1 MSASLHIPENADVA
15 ERVLMPGDPLRAK
28 YIAEN
33 YLDEA
38 MLINDI
44 RAMLGYTGFYK
55 GTKITVQASG
65 MGIPSM
71 GIYSYELFEDYDV
84 KYAIRIGT
92 AGSIRKDVKLS
103 QIVFASSASTTSSYQ
118 SEFQINGHLAP
129 TANISLLSAAITTAQ
144 KDKTDFISGNILTEE
159 SFYSS
164 KSSKE
169 RYEHWKR
176 LGILAIE
183 METAALYINAAYHG
197 VKALSMLTITD
208 NIETGE
214 KLSVNERETGLDK
227 MIKLALSTISS
238 M

>member
-1 MSASLHIPENADVA
+1 MSASLHIPENADIA

-103 QIVFASSASTTSSYQ
+103 QIVFASSASTTSNYQ

-144 KDKTDFISGNILTEE
+144 KDKTDFMSGNILTEE

>member
-1 MSASLHIPENADVA
+1 MSASLHVPENADIA

-33 YLDEA
+33 Y
-38 MLINDI
+38 
-44 RAMLGYTGFYK
+44 GYTGFYE
-55 GTKITVQASG
+55 GTEITVQASG

-71 GIYSYELFEDYDV
+71 GIYSYELFEDHDV

-92 AGSIRKDVKLS
+92 AGSIRRDAKLS
-103 QIVFASSASTTSSYQ
+103 QIVFAASASTTSNYQ
-118 SEFQINGHLAP
+118 SEFQIDGHLAP
-129 TANISLLSAAITTAQ
+129 AADISLLTAAIAAAQ
-144 KDKTDFISGNILTEE
+144 KDGLDFMSGNVLTEE

-164 KSSKE
+164 KSSNE
-169 RYEHWKR
+169 RYEHWKK
-176 LGILAIE
+176 LGISAIE

-208 NIETGE
+208 NIDTGE
-214 KLSVNERETGLDK
+214 KLSVSERETGLDK

>member
-1 MSASLHIPENADVA
+1 MSASLHIPENADIA

-44 RAMLGYTGFYK
+44 RAMLGYTGFYR

-71 GIYSYELFEDYDV
+71 GIYSYELFEDHDV

-103 QIVFASSASTTSSYQ
+103 QIVFASSASTTSNYQ

-144 KDKTDFISGNILTEE
+144 KDKTDFMSGNILTEE

-169 RYEHWKR
+169 RYEHWKK

>member
-1 MSASLHIPENADVA
+1 MSASLHVPENADIA

-33 YLDEA
+33 YLDDA
-38 MLINDI
+38 RLINDI
-44 RAMLGYTGFYK
+44 RAMYGYTGFY
-55 GTKITVQASG
+55 
-65 MGIPSM
+65 
-71 GIYSYELFEDYDV
+71 EDHDV

-92 AGSIRKDVKLS
+92 AGSIKSDAKLS
-103 QIVFASSASTTSSYQ
+103 QIVFATSASTTSNYQ
-118 SEFQINGHLAP
+118 SEFQIDGHLAP
-129 TANISLLSAAITTAQ
+129 VADISLLTAAIAVAQ
-144 KDKTDFISGNILTEE
+144 KDGLDFMSGNVLTEE

-164 KSSKE
+164 KSSHE
-169 RYEHWKR
+169 RYEHWKK
-176 LGILAIE
+176 LGISAIE

-214 KLSVNERETGLDK
+214 KLSVSERETGLDK

>member
-44 RAMLGYTGFYK
+44 RAMLGYTGFYR
-55 GTKITVQASG
+55 GTKITIQASG

-71 GIYSYELFEDYDV
+71 GIYSYELFEDHDV

-103 QIVFASSASTTSSYQ
+103 QIVFASSASTTSNYQ

-144 KDKTDFISGNILTEE
+144 KDKTDFMSGNILTEE

-164 KSSKE
+164 KSSQE
-169 RYEHWKR
+169 RYEHWKK

>member
-1 MSASLHIPENADVA
+1 MSASLHVPENADIA

-33 YLDEA
+33 YLDDA
-38 MLINDI
+38 RLINDI
-44 RAMLGYTGFYK
+44 RAMYGYTGFYE
-55 GTKITVQASG
+55 GTEITVQASG

-71 GIYSYELFEDYDV
+71 GIYSYELFEDHDV

-92 AGSIRKDVKLS
+92 AGSIKSDAKLS
-103 QIVFASSASTTSSYQ
+103 QIVFATSASTTSNYQ
-118 SEFQINGHLAP
+118 SEFQIDGYLAP
-129 TANISLLSAAITTAQ
+129 VADISLLTAAIAVAQ
-144 KDKTDFISGNILTEE
+144 KDGLNFMSGNVLTEE

-164 KSSKE
+164 KSSHE

-176 LGILAIE
+176 LGISAIE

-214 KLSVNERETGLDK
+214 KLSVSERETGLDK